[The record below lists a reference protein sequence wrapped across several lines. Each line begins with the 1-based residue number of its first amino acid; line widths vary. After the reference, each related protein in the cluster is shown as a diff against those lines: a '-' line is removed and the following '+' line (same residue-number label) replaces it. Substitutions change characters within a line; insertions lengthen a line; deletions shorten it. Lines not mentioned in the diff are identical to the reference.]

1 MDHYDSAAF
10 VPRSDSTLVAITAG
24 IGHMAA
30 NIVSAI
36 LRCTDRRHRVAIFGA
51 LRVAYATP
59 HLIDI
64 TPAAD
69 GSGTDP

>member
-1 MDHYDSAAF
+1 MDHYDAAAF

-36 LRCTDRRHRVAIFGA
+36 LSRTDRRDRVAFFGA
-51 LRVAYATP
+51 FSVAHATL
-59 HLIDI
+59 HFIDI
-64 TPAAD
+64 SSMAD
-69 GSGTDP
+69 STVPNP